1 MELLVVGEIKKSL
14 VQVGEIAQGN
24 IAVALEKQLVENK
37 EELGKSDIANFAEVP
52 FSERKKK
59 KKMIKTRTTMK
70 MITITKNFNL
80 KSKKPSK
87 K

>member
-1 MELLVVGEIKKSL
+1 LKEIILLIKIKL
-14 VQVGEIAQGN
+14 QKTRRFPDQAAEGVQGN
-24 IAVALEKQLVENK
+24 IAVALEKQLVEDK

-59 KKMIKTRTTMK
+59 KIK
-70 MITITKNFNL
+70 MITITKTSNP